1 MTHRLIRTLIPV
13 VVAYAVLTMPLQAG
27 TIVAGKPED
36 LGFSPERL
44 SRIREAVQRHLD
56 AKSLAGAVTMVVRNG
71 RIAHLEGH
79 GVIDLETNRPMP
91 KDAIFRLASMS
102 KPITAVAVMMML
114 EEGKLRLTDPV
125 PRFIPEFKN
134 MKVAVPKPG
143 SEAAAA
149 AAGGRGGRGGA
160 PETSI
165 SCPHLVKSPSA
176 ICSHMDPV

>member
-13 VVAYAVLTMPLQAG
+13 VVACAVLTMPLQAG

-44 SRIREAVQRHLD
+44 SRIHEAVQRHID

-125 PRFIPEFKN
+125 SRFIPEFKI

-143 SEAAAA
+143 ARICITGAARA
-149 AAGGRGGRGGA
+149 
-160 PETSI
+160 
-165 SCPHLVKSPSA
+165 
-176 ICSHMDPV
+176 